1 MIRINYLNCVCYDK
15 KMETPV
21 CWSELYN
28 GYSYG
33 TK

>member
-1 MIRINYLNCVCYDK
+1 MIRINSLNFVYYDK
-15 KMETPV
+15 KMETPA
-21 CWSELYN
+21 CWSELCN